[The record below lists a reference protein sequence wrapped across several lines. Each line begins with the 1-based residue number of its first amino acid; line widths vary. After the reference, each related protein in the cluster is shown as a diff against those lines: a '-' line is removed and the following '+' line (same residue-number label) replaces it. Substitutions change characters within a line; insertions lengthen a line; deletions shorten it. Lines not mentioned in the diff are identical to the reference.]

1 MARCDLPHLL
11 GLFAGCSGIFAAVS
25 KAAALDL
32 LGGVSHHPLNGL
44 QTLGVLIQLGN
55 GVEQPLGI
63 GVALRGLKDILCCAV
78 LDGLTGVHNHDLFAG
93 LGHNTQIVG
102 DEDHGGVQPLLQFV
116 DQAQHLGLN
125 GHIQCSGGFVGKD
138 QLRLTGQR
146 NGNDNALL
154 HAAGKLMG
162 VLHLALCR
170 DAHQLHH
177 LVHTGFQLSS
187 ALLRM
192 MDLQHL
198 HDLGS
203 HGHHRVQ
210 GRHGILE
217 DHGYYTA
224 AHGTDLFL
232 GSIQHMALENLTVL
246 DLTRVLAGPFCTM
259 MLADMGANVIK
270 IEVPKGGDDTRS
282 YPPFRAE
289 NLNGERESVYFA
301 NINRNK
307 KGITLNLKAPEG
319 KEIFK
324 ELVKKADIVVE
335 NYRPGVMDKLGL
347 GYDVLKEINPR
358 IIYAAV
364 SGFGCY
370 GPYHLRPGYDILAQA
385 MGGMMSITGSKGGEP
400 TRAGSALGDI
410 LGGLHVTIGILAAV
424 NARTIT
430 GKGQR
435 VDVSLMDSM
444 IAATENTALKY
455 IETGNIPAP
464 MGNRYAAVS
473 PYDSFTCKGG
483 KVIIAA
489 GNQKLYEKLCN
500 EVLERPDMITD
511 PRFVDMPGRLANQ
524 DAIAEVIE
532 ERIKDLTPNE
542 AAELVLAHGIPAG
555 PIMNIKEILDDP
567 HVKERE
573 MFVEMDHPTLGKVTV
588 NGCAIKLM
596 DTKPSVRTPAPQLGQ
611 NNRDIFE
618 GVLGMTEEQF
628 NTLHEKQVF

>member
-1 MARCDLPHLL
+1 M
-11 GLFAGCSGIFAAVS
+11 S
-25 KAAALDL
+25 
-32 LGGVSHHPLNGL
+32 
-44 QTLGVLIQLGN
+44 
-55 GVEQPLGI
+55 E
-63 GVALRGLKDILCCAV
+63 
-78 LDGLTGVHNHDLFAG
+78 
-93 LGHNTQIVG
+93 
-102 DEDHGGVQPLLQFV
+102 
-116 DQAQHLGLN
+116 
-125 GHIQCSGGFVGKD
+125 
-138 QLRLTGQR
+138 
-146 NGNDNALL
+146 
-154 HAAGKLMG
+154 
-162 VLHLALCR
+162 
-170 DAHQLHH
+170 
-177 LVHTGFQLSS
+177 
-187 ALLRM
+187 
-192 MDLQHL
+192 
-198 HDLGS
+198 
-203 HGHHRVQ
+203 
-210 GRHGILE
+210 
-217 DHGYYTA
+217 
-224 AHGTDLFL
+224 
-232 GSIQHMALENLTVL
+232 HMALENLTVL

-282 YPPFRAE
+282 YPPFRAK

-319 KEIFK
+319 KEIFR
-324 ELVKKADIVVE
+324 ELVKKADIV
-335 NYRPGVMDKLGL
+335 
-347 GYDVLKEINPR
+347 INPR

-489 GNQKLYEKLCN
+489 GNQNAL
-500 EVLERPDMITD
+500 I
-511 PRFVDMPGRLANQ
+511 
-524 DAIAEVIE
+524 
-532 ERIKDLTPNE
+532 
-542 AAELVLAHGIPAG
+542 
-555 PIMNIKEILDDP
+555 
-567 HVKERE
+567 
-573 MFVEMDHPTLGKVTV
+573 
-588 NGCAIKLM
+588 
-596 DTKPSVRTPAPQLGQ
+596 
-611 NNRDIFE
+611 
-618 GVLGMTEEQF
+618 
-628 NTLHEKQVF
+628 